1 MRRADLSVRRI
12 RVLSAGIMQKPKKPT
27 HGKQRQGREIKDS
40 QVEAQEAQ
48 GQEAQA
54 EIKDRGDEYPA
65 SFALAT
71 DGHVYIH
78 ESELPPEK
86 QRGRKEWR
94 GVRLTRQEAEVF
106 ADELHSTIPNI
117 AIELA
122 SAIRHGRI
130 DDESSVEPKAPEGAE
145 PVNTGGTTPDPET
158 A

>member
-12 RVLSAGIMQKPKKPT
+12 RVLSAGIMQKPKKQAQ
-27 HGKQRQGREIKDS
+27 GKQRQGREIKDS

-130 DDESSVEPKAPEGAE
+130 DEESAEPKAPEGAE
-145 PVNTGGTTPDPET
+145 PVNTGGSTPDPET

>member
-1 MRRADLSVRRI
+1 
-12 RVLSAGIMQKPKKPT
+12 MQKPKKQP
-27 HGKQRQGREIKDS
+27 HGKQSKGRESKDS
-40 QVEAQEAQ
+40 QVETQEAQ
-48 GQEAQA
+48 GQEAQV
-54 EIKDRGDEYPA
+54 EMKDRGDDYPA

-106 ADELHSTIPNI
+106 ADELHFIIPNV

-122 SAIRHGRI
+122 HAIRQGRI
-130 DDESSVEPKAPEGAE
+130 EEESAAPKAPEGAE
-145 PVNTGGTTPDPET
+145 PVNTGGSTPDPET